1 MAWFYLFLAGILE
14 VVWAY
19 TMKLS
24 NGFSKPVES
33 GLTIVAM
40 IASFVLLAL
49 SMKTLPL
56 SVSYVIWTG
65 IGGVGAFLVGTFLL
79 GEEVSG
85 LKIIAALL
93 IVTGIIL
100 MKISTK

>member
-1 MAWFYLFLAGILE
+1 MAWIFLFLAGFLE

-24 NGFSKPVES
+24 NGFSKPIES
-33 GLTIVAM
+33 GITMVAM
-40 IASFVLLAL
+40 VASFVLLAL

-65 IGGVGAFLVGTFLL
+65 IGGVGAFLLGIFWL
-79 GEEVSG
+79 GEDVSA
-85 LKIIAALL
+85 LKILAALL